1 KEFFVNR
8 YEQLG
13 WKFQENSPRQAIR
26 INISNAKGKDLEQRL
41 SSRGVELEK
50 ITFLEHGYWV
60 LRSKVSVGATEE
72 YLLGLYSI
80 QEAAAQIP
88 ATLFTDPKGKL
99 VLDACAAPGGK
110 TVQLANLMDNTGAIV
125 GMDVEKR
132 RLTAFS
138 NHLERCHVGNTVVY
152 NLDSR
157 QSPSL
162 KLKFDKILLDVPCS
176 GNFASDKN
184 WFTRR
189 TIKDVERN
197 SRLQREI
204 LTETAKCL
212 KEDGEIVYSTCS
224 LEPEE
229 NELNVDWAV
238 KNLNLQIE
246 KVDCHGQDGQINV
259 FGQHLDN
266 SIKNCRR
273 IWPNSTQ
280 GFFVCKLKRRK
291 SNR

>member
-1 KEFFVNR
+1 MSSKEFFVNR

-152 NLDSR
+152 NRDSR
-157 QSPSL
+157 QSPHRSSL
-162 KLKFDKILLDVPCS
+162 
-176 GNFASDKN
+176 
-184 WFTRR
+184 R
-189 TIKDVERN
+189 
-197 SRLQREI
+197 
-204 LTETAKCL
+204 
-212 KEDGEIVYSTCS
+212 
-224 LEPEE
+224 
-229 NELNVDWAV
+229 
-238 KNLNLQIE
+238 
-246 KVDCHGQDGQINV
+246 
-259 FGQHLDN
+259 
-266 SIKNCRR
+266 
-273 IWPNSTQ
+273 
-280 GFFVCKLKRRK
+280 
-291 SNR
+291 